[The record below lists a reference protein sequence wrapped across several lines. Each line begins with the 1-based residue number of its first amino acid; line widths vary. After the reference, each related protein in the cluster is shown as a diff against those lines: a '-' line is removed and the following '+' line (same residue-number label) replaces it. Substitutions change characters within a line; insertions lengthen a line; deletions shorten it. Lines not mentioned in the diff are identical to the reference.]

1 MELGIP
7 VVTLDLEIPV
17 ISNMPENIEQNTDD
31 GEAATT
37 VNWTKPS
44 MTDNSGYLT
53 LTSSHSPG
61 ERLHIGVTTVI
72 YTAVDSSGNEATK
85 SFSVTVNG

>member
-17 ISNMPENIEQNTDD
+17 ISNLPENIEQNTDE
-31 GEAATT
+31 GEAATN
-37 VNWTKPS
+37 VSWAKPS
-44 MTDNSGYLT
+44 ATDNSGSLT

-61 ERLHIGVTTVI
+61 DKFHVGGTMVI
-72 YTAVDSSGNEATK
+72 YTAVDSSGNEATE
-85 SFSVTVNG
+85 SFIVTVQG